1 MFDKDLVKEIL
12 KQIHTSALTIESRFE
27 PISKVDDF
35 TESQQG
41 MEKLDAI
48 CMQLITIGE
57 NLKNLD
63 KVTEGKLLSKHEAI
77 DWKAAM
83 RMRDIISH
91 HYFDIDAEVVFDVCQ
106 NKIGLLAKTVK
117 QILEE
122 LK

>member
-1 MFDKDLVKEIL
+1 MFDKDLVQEIL
-12 KQIHTSALTIESRFE
+12 TQIHTSALTIESRFE
-27 PISKVDDF
+27 PINKVDDF
-35 TESQQG
+35 TESPQG

-63 KVTEGKLLSKHEAI
+63 KVTEGKLLSKHETF

-106 NKIGLLAKTVK
+106 NKIGLLARTVK

>member
-1 MFDKDLVKEIL
+1 MYDKDLVQEIL
-12 KQIHTSALTIESRFE
+12 KQIHASALTIESRFE
-27 PISKVDDF
+27 PINKVDDF
-35 TESQQG
+35 TESHQG

-63 KVTEGKLLSKHEAI
+63 KITEGKLLSQHETI

-106 NKIGLLAKTVK
+106 NKISLLAKTVK